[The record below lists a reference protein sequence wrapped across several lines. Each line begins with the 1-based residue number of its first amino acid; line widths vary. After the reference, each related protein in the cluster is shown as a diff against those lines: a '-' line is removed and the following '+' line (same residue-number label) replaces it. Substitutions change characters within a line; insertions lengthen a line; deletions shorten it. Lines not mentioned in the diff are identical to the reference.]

1 MASPY
6 DSTKWSLIQK
16 WSIFSSIPRTGEE
29 SRQVEEEKRVSME
42 AKTVSASRL
51 VLAQVMT
58 PQDANIAGNVHGG
71 NIMKLADGA
80 SAVVAIRHSGALC
93 VTASVDRF
101 DFHAPVYVG
110 NLVTLHASLNYAGRS
125 SMEVGVRVDAED
137 LRTGKKTHTN
147 SCYFTMV
154 ALGPEG
160 RPTTVP
166 RLVLETDEDQ
176 RRNAEAALRVEY
188 RKRRR

>member
-1 MASPY
+1 M
-6 DSTKWSLIQK
+6 
-16 WSIFSSIPRTGEE
+16 TGEG
-29 SRQVEEEKRVSME
+29 
-42 AKTVSASRL
+42 KTVSATRL

-71 NIMKLADGA
+71 NIMKLADTA
-80 SAVVAIRHSGALC
+80 SAVVAIRHSGCLC

-110 NLVTLHASLNYAGRS
+110 NLISLHASLNHVGRT
-125 SMEVGVRVDAED
+125 SMEVGVRVEAED

-154 ALGPEG
+154 ALAMDGN
-160 RPTTVP
+160 PTPVP
-166 RLVLETDEDQ
+166 RLLLETEEDR
-176 RRNAEAALRVEY
+176 RRNTEAGLRVAI
-188 RKRRR
+188 RKKRI

>member
-1 MASPY
+1 M
-6 DSTKWSLIQK
+6 
-16 WSIFSSIPRTGEE
+16 TGEG
-29 SRQVEEEKRVSME
+29 
-42 AKTVSASRL
+42 KTVSATRL

-71 NIMKLADGA
+71 NIMKLADTA
-80 SAVVAIRHSGALC
+80 SAVVAIRHSGCLC

-110 NLVTLHASLNYAGRS
+110 NLLTLHASLNHVGRT
-125 SMEVGVRVDAED
+125 SMEVGVRVEAED

-154 ALGPEG
+154 ALAMDGS
-160 RPTTVP
+160 PTPVP
-166 RLVLETDEDQ
+166 RLLLETEEDR
-176 RRNAEAALRVEY
+176 RRNTEAALRVAIR
-188 RKRRR
+188 RKRI